1 MSKMLNDSL
10 TASPAASLSYE
21 EMKRQ
26 IQALLP
32 APIAF
37 SDDQN
42 LIELGLDSLQMM
54 RMVNKWRK
62 EGAKVTFAELIGAPT
77 LRDWQA
83 LLQKSSA
90 SLPRVDERKADV
102 ALEVNVPFPLTDVQY
117 AYWIGR
123 QDDQPL
129 GGIGCHAYLEIDGV
143 GVEPDR
149 LETAWGKLL
158 MHHPMLRAR
167 FLADGQQEV
176 MSAPTATGVAVHDLR
191 SFSED
196 ELARELDRIR
206 ERLSH
211 RRLAVEAGEVA
222 GLELSLLPEGRTR
235 IHFDLDLLVADV
247 QSLHIVLRDL
257 AAAYAR
263 GSKPLAPT
271 NWSFAHYLGQEAER
285 RAQDRQEAA
294 RYWQERLSTL
304 PGAPGLPLK
313 EKPEMIKSPVF
324 TRRTHFMNAAEW
336 ALLQKSSAAQRV
348 TPAMV
353 LLTAYA
359 EVLDRWSTHSQFLI
373 NIPLFDRQ
381 TGDAGIEDVVTD
393 FTNLLLLAVDMRE
406 QTSFLA
412 RVRSVQSQF
421 HQDVAHAAY
430 SGVQLQRDL
439 ARVRQGER
447 DFAPVVFACNL
458 GTPLINDE
466 CRDTLG
472 KLSYMISQT
481 PQVWLDFQSYE
492 MDGGLLLAWDAVDD
506 LFPDGMLDQMFGA
519 FCQLMNSL
527 VTKDNDWQAAS
538 VLLPD
543 LEQKRNDQTVDDS
556 QTQSSQCLHSAFF
569 AYARENPHE
578 LAVIDSHA
586 SATFSYG
593 ELAQYA
599 LQIAAYLQKQGVE
612 AEDPVAVSLPRGI
625 DQVAAVLG
633 IVARGACYVPV
644 GIGQPSTR
652 RERIHQKAGIR
663 YVLTDTEIAQ
673 TLEWP
678 EDAVVLSVTDAL
690 NVSPLAEPVPISF
703 DSLAYIIFT
712 SGSTGEP
719 KGVEIS
725 HSGAWNTIREI
736 NRRYG
741 IGHTDRILAVSSLD
755 FDLSV
760 YDLFGLLSVGGSIV
774 LIGEELRRDAAHWAR
789 LVDQHQVT
797 LWNSVPVLLDMLLI
811 AEESGLYESLPLRLT
826 MLSGDWIGLD
836 LPQRL
841 NQLAPNSQLVAM
853 GGATEASIWSNF
865 FDVTLPLPVHWTSI
879 PYGQP
884 LANQAYRV
892 VDALGRDCPDWVEGE
907 LWIGGA
913 GVAVGYRG
921 DPALTEERFV
931 NWNGSRWYRTGDLG
945 RYWPDGTI
953 EFLGRKDFQVKIRG
967 HRIELGEIESAMKQ
981 HPGIRDA
988 VVTAVSD
995 SRENRQLVG
1004 YVVPERE
1011 SESALFDRVEA
1022 DPKKSEE
1029 LWADVMEAG
1038 LGQTLAEHFASIR
1051 PEDFTSFWAY
1061 MEQLAVRFIY
1071 RTLEMAGVKFE
1082 QNANYSLDDLMH
1094 SCGIQERYRGLV
1106 RQWIQTLEDE
1116 GLVRKDKS
1124 DVYSITQA
1132 NLTEWLEKSQVTQ
1145 VSPAWEPHAQALLR
1159 YLEKVNDESVALLR
1173 GELDPLAHFFSEEFS
1188 LTPNDLMQTLPGAKH
1203 RDRAALAL
1211 VERLVHR
1218 FGERSESEPIR
1229 VLEIGARSLTLTESL
1244 LAVLPADAT
1253 HFTCTD
1259 TSTFFTNA
1267 AKARFREYPFVHD
1280 QLLDINQSPLSQGF
1294 EAHQF
1299 DVVIAS
1305 DSLHRAKN
1313 IGMALSHV
1321 QTLLAPGGMLIL
1333 LEMTRNSRLQQ
1344 ISTAFLED
1352 GFTHFEDER
1361 RNEQRPLLS
1370 VEAWQQALQQ
1380 QAFAKVSAFPED
1392 NDFGQHV
1399 LVAQAPLQAKRF
1411 NAAQLPG
1418 FLSQKLPD
1426 YMVPSAFLLLNELPI
1441 SANGKVDRQALPTPD
1456 SLMKAKAEKAYT
1468 APTTPIETAL
1478 AAIWCQ
1484 LFEVERVGV
1493 TDNYFELGGDSLLA
1507 TRLSAMVRS
1516 KLAVE
1521 LSLGRIFEK
1530 PTIAGLAQHVQMLL
1544 EEKGTSSGLPAIVLA
1559 PQDRHQPFPL
1569 TDIQQAYWV
1578 GRSGVYALG
1587 HVSTHCYFEIEGQ
1600 HLDLERINRA
1610 WQRLIDHH
1618 EMMRAV
1624 ILPDGWRQQI
1634 LEQVP
1639 AYRIEVTDLRN
1650 QSAEEAE
1657 SELQAIREEM
1667 SHQVLSTDVWPLFE
1681 VRASRFG
1688 DERVRLHISF
1698 DNLIFDGWSMFH
1710 LLSEWTR
1717 LYHEPDA
1724 PLPPLD
1730 LSFRDYV
1737 LAQEALKSTELYQ
1750 RDLDYWMDRLPD
1762 LPPAPQLPLAKN
1774 PDTITEQ
1781 RFHRLEARIDHGAWQ
1796 RLKKRT
1802 AEVGLTPS
1810 GILLTAY
1817 AETLGAWSKSS
1828 RFTINLTQFNRL
1840 PLHAQVGE
1848 IVGDFTTLTLLAV
1861 ELSAGETILERG
1873 RNLQQQLWRD
1883 LDHPYV
1889 GGVQVQR
1896 ELAKQTGEHNGV
1908 AMPIVFTSAL
1918 GVEQWS
1924 GSDSDGKWLG
1934 KLVYNITQT
1943 PQVWLDH
1950 QVVEQDGELLLI
1962 WDAVEGLF
1970 PEGLLA
1976 DMFTAYCELLHRL
1989 TEEDAVWQESAPSQM
2004 AVPRLEARIAANDT
2018 AAPVSTE
2025 TLVGLFDKQAACQ
2038 TDQPAVI
2045 STQRTLTYGEL
2056 ADAADQIAKWLRSQG
2071 VQPNTLVAVVM
2082 EKGWEQVAAT
2092 LGIMKSGA
2100 AYLPIDP
2107 LNPEERRSQLLHD
2120 GQVQFVL
2127 TQSWLDER
2135 LGWPLDVE
2143 RLIVDQMMTRDE
2155 ASTVNPVA
2163 SVAGQPEDL
2172 AYVIYT
2178 SGSTGQPKGVMI
2190 DHRGAVNT
2198 IEDINQRF
2206 AVGAQDRVLALSN
2219 LNFDLSVY
2227 DIFGMLAAGGTIV
2240 MPDADK
2246 AKDPAHWLEWLEAEQ
2261 VTVWNTVPALMQ
2273 MLIEYAVGRNL
2284 HLPQLLRLVLLSG
2297 DWIPLDLPNKIK
2309 SFFPHVQVIGL
2320 GGATEASIWSNLFA
2334 IEDIAPSW
2342 KSIPYGRPMVNQ
2354 RYHVLNESMG
2364 DCPVW
2369 VPGQLFISGI
2379 GLAKGYWRDENKT
2392 NEKFITHPRTGE
2404 RLYRTGDLGRYLP
2417 DGTLEFLGREDF
2429 QVKIRG
2435 HRIELGEIETALKRH
2450 EGLKDVVVAVPD
2462 DGADEKRLVGY
2473 VVLDREKD
2481 SALFETEQADP
2492 AASAARWQA
2501 INSMGHA
2508 QADTIP
2514 ASVDVEVVT
2523 QFLMEADRVST
2534 AYMCRTLEHMGM
2546 FSQVGEST
2554 SIAELMDRF
2563 QIHPRYQTLL
2573 AHWLEVLAEEGLLEK
2588 QAAGTYVSLRSL
2600 REGVP
2605 DAVLSASSLRT
2616 EAAREL
2622 EAVFRRGYPLFIGL
2636 LTGELDPLE
2645 LFLADDAFLTPAGLS
2660 RFDLTQEFYSSLAG
2674 AVFGSIVN
2682 HHPSDKTLRVLELGT
2697 RAGSLTQTLVSTLPA
2712 ERSRYLYVDES
2723 SFFTDRAKKEWGEQA
2738 PLEYGQLDMNVA
2750 PLAQGYDP
2758 HSFDVIVADNT
2769 LHRSRDI
2776 GKTLAY
2782 LKGLLA
2788 PGGLLF
2794 LVESTR
2800 NSRLLLTTVG
2810 FFEDGF
2816 SHLEDERKAN
2826 YLPLLTVEQW
2836 RAGLEQQGFANVL
2849 AIPDKAQ
2856 VAEAFERH
2864 LIVAQAPEA
2873 VRLFQPEKLSEA
2885 LRNSLLDYMV
2895 PSDYVLLD
2903 ELPLSANGKV
2913 DRRAITKLG
2922 KRKAS
2927 MPKKT
2932 HVAPSN
2938 ELEVK
2943 LAKVWEEVLGVGE
2956 IGIHDNFF
2964 ARGGDSLRAIQCLN
2978 LIKERYQIDLSLQSL
2993 FEASTICTLAELIK
3007 TSTQATEDLAADFDE
3022 GTI

>member
-1 MSKMLNDSL
+1 MSKMLNDSQ
-10 TASPAASLSYE
+10 TASPATSLSYE

-26 IQALLP
+26 IQEMLP
-32 APIAF
+32 APVAF

-83 LLQKSSA
+83 LLQKKSP
-90 SLPRVDERKADV
+90 SLPTVEAKTADV
-102 ALEVNVPFPLTDVQY
+102 EVDVPFPLTDVQY

-129 GGIGCHAYLEIDGV
+129 GGVGCHAYLEIDGV

-149 LETAWGKLL
+149 LEAAWGKLL

-167 FLADGQQEV
+167 FLTDGQQEV
-176 MSAPTATGVAVHDLR
+176 MSTPTVTAVPIHDLR
-191 SFSED
+191 AFSEI

-206 ERLSH
+206 DRMSH

-257 AAAYAR
+257 TAAYAR
-263 GSKPLAPT
+263 GIQPVAPA
-271 NWSFAHYLGQEAER
+271 NWSFAHYLRQEAQR

-304 PGAPGLPLK
+304 PQAPGLPLK

-324 TRRTHFMNAAEW
+324 ARRTHFMKAVDW
-336 ALLQKSSAAQRV
+336 TLLQKRSAAQRV

-359 EVLDRWSTHSQFLI
+359 EVLARWSTHLQFLI

-381 TGDAGIEDVVTD
+381 TGDAGIEDVVAD
-393 FTNLLLLAVDMRE
+393 FTNLLLLAVDMRDE
-406 QTSFLA
+406 PSFLA
-412 RVRSVQSQF
+412 RVRSIQSQF

-466 CRDTLG
+466 CRETLG
-472 KLSYMISQT
+472 KLTYMISQT

-492 MDGGLLLAWDAVDD
+492 MDGGLLLAWDAVDQ
-506 LFPDGMLDQMFGA
+506 LFPDGMIDQMFAA
-519 FCQLMNSL
+519 FCQLMDSL
-527 VTKDNDWQAAS
+527 VTEDSDWQVEPA
-538 VLLPD
+538 LLPD
-543 LEQKRNDQTVDDS
+543 MAKQRNDQVKDDP
-556 QTQSSQCLHSAFF
+556 QLLHRAFF
-569 AYARENPHE
+569 AYAQENPHE
-578 LAVIDSHA
+578 TALIDSRA

-593 ELAQYA
+593 ELARYA
-599 LQIAAYLQKQGVE
+599 LQIAALLQKQGVE
-612 AEDPVAVSLPRGI
+612 AGDPVAVSLPRGI

-644 GIGQPSTR
+644 GIGQPATR
-652 RERIHQKAGIR
+652 RERIHSKAGIR
-663 YVLTDTEIAQ
+663 YVLTDTELAQ

-678 EDAVVLSVTDAL
+678 EDAVVLAVADAL
-690 NVSPLAEPVPISF
+690 NVPPLAEPVAIPT

-725 HSGAWNTIREI
+725 HSGAWNTISEI

-741 IGHTDRILAVSSLD
+741 IGPADRILAVSSLD

-774 LIGEELRRDAAHWAR
+774 LISEELRRDAAHWAK
-789 LVDQHQVT
+789 LVDQHQIT
-797 LWNSVPVLLDMLLI
+797 LWNSVPVLLDMLFI
-811 AEESGLYESLPLRLT
+811 AAESGQYESLPLRVT

-865 FDVTLPLPVHWTSI
+865 FDVTLPLPAHWTSI
-879 PYGQP
+879 PYGRP

-892 VDALGRDCPDWVEGE
+892 VDAHGRDCPDWVAGE

-921 DPALTEERFV
+921 DPALTAERFGY
-931 NWNGSRWYRTGDLG
+931 WNGSRWYRTGDLG

-988 VVTAVSD
+988 VVTAVGNP
-995 SRENRQLVG
+995 RENRQLVG
-1004 YVVPERE
+1004 YVVPNWE
-1011 SESALFDRVEA
+1011 SESALFDSIGA
-1022 DPKKSEE
+1022 DQKKSEA
-1029 LWADVMEAG
+1029 LWAAVIDKGREHA
-1038 LGQTLAEHFASIR
+1038 LAVHSANIS
-1051 PEDFTSFWAY
+1051 PEEFPFFWAY
-1061 MEQLAVRFIY
+1061 MEGLAARYIC
-1071 RTLEMAGVKFE
+1071 RALKKAGVSFE
-1082 QNANYSLDDLMH
+1082 QSASYSLDELMEH
-1094 SCGIQERYRGLV
+1094 CGIQRRYRALI
-1106 RQWIQTLEDE
+1106 RQWLHTLADE
-1116 GLVRKDKS
+1116 GFVHMDES
-1124 DVYSITQA
+1124 DSYSVMRAIPAQ
-1132 NLTEWLEKSQVTQ
+1132 WLEKPQLSQAL
-1145 VSPAWEPHAQALLR
+1145 PAQEQQAQELLR
-1159 YLEKVNDESVALLR
+1159 YMEQVDDASVALLR
-1173 GELDPLAHFFSEEFS
+1173 GELDPLAHFFSEELA
-1188 LTPNDLMQTLPGAKH
+1188 LTPNDLMQTLPGAKQRDSVALSMVERH
-1203 RDRAALAL
+1203 VHSLRDR
-1211 VERLVHR
+1211 
-1218 FGERSESEPIR
+1218 SELEPIR
-1229 VLEIGARSLTLTESL
+1229 VLEIGARSGALTESL
-1244 LAVLPADAT
+1244 LAVLPAAAT
-1253 HFTCTD
+1253 HYTCTD

-1267 AKARFREYPFVHD
+1267 AKTRFHAYPFVEY
-1280 QLLDINQSPLSQGF
+1280 QLLDINQNPQTQGF
-1294 EAHQF
+1294 EAHQY
-1299 DVVIAS
+1299 DVIIAS

-1313 IGMALSHV
+1313 IGVALSHV
-1321 QTLLAPGGMLIL
+1321 QSLLAPGGMLIL

-1344 ISTAFLED
+1344 ISTGFLED

-1361 RNEQRPLLS
+1361 LTKQRPLLS
-1370 VEAWQQALQQ
+1370 AEAWQQALQE
-1380 QAFAKVSAFPED
+1380 QAFEQMVAFPEP
-1392 NDFGQHV
+1392 NDSANAFGQHV
-1399 LVAQAPLQAKRF
+1399 IVAQASLQVKRF
-1411 NAAQLPG
+1411 NSLQLSG

-1426 YMVPSAFLLLNELPI
+1426 YMVPTAFLLLNELPL

-1456 SLMKAKAEKAYT
+1456 SLMRAKAEKAYT
-1468 APTTPIETAL
+1468 APATPIETAL

-1484 LFEVERVGV
+1484 LFDVERVGV

-1507 TRLSAMVRS
+1507 TRLSALVRS
-1516 KLAVE
+1516 KLGVE

-1530 PTIAGLAQHVQMLL
+1530 PTIAGLAQHVQMLM
-1544 EEKGTSSGLPAIVLA
+1544 EQTEAASGLPAIVLA

-1600 HLDLERINRA
+1600 HLDLERVNRA
-1610 WQRLIDHH
+1610 WQRLIDQH

-1650 QSAEEAE
+1650 STAEEARA
-1657 SELQAIREEM
+1657 ELQAIREEM
-1667 SHQVLSTDVWPLFE
+1667 SHQVLSTDVWPLFD
-1681 VRASRFG
+1681 VRASCFG
-1688 DERVRLHISF
+1688 EERVRLHISF

-1724 PLPPLD
+1724 SLAPLD

-1737 LAQEALKSTELYQ
+1737 LAQEELKSTELYQ
-1750 RDLDYWMDRLPD
+1750 RDLDYWMSRLPD

-1781 RFHRLEARIDHGAWQ
+1781 RFSRLEARLNRQAWQ
-1796 RLKKRT
+1796 QLKKRT

-1840 PLHAQVGE
+1840 PLHAQVNE

-1908 AMPIVFTSAL
+1908 AMPVVFTSAL

-1924 GSDSDGKWLG
+1924 GSDADGKWLG

-1976 DMFTAYCELLHRL
+1976 DMFSAYCDLLHRL
-1989 TEEDAVWQESAPSQM
+1989 TDDETVWQKSAPSLI
-2004 AVPRLEARIAANDT
+2004 AVPRLEARVAANNT
-2018 AAPVSTE
+2018 AAPASSE
-2025 TLVGLFDKQAACQ
+2025 TLVGLFAKQAASNK
-2038 TDQPAVI
+2038 DHPAVI
-2045 STQRTLTYGEL
+2045 SAKRTLTYGEL
-2056 ADAADQIAKWLRSQG
+2056 SDAADEIAEWLRSKG

-2107 LNPEERRSQLLHD
+2107 AHPEERRSQLLHD
-2120 GQVQFVL
+2120 GQVQIVL
-2127 TQSWLDER
+2127 TQSWTDER
-2135 LGWPLDVE
+2135 LGWPASVE
-2143 RLIVDQMMTRDE
+2143 RLIVDQMTARNE
-2155 ASTVNPVA
+2155 QIASR
-2163 SVAGQPEDL
+2163 SVPALAGQPEDL

-2178 SGSTGQPKGVMI
+2178 SGSTGLPKGVMI
-2190 DHRGAVNT
+2190 DHRGVVNT
-2198 IEDINQRF
+2198 IEDVNQRF
-2206 AVGAQDRVLALSN
+2206 AVGPSDRVLALSN

-2273 MLIEYAVGRNL
+2273 MLIEYAAGRNL
-2284 HLPQLLRLVLLSG
+2284 QLPHSLRLVLLSG
-2297 DWIPLDLPNKIK
+2297 DWIPLDLPDKIK
-2309 SFFPHVQVIGL
+2309 AYFPHVQVIGL
-2320 GGATEASIWSNLFA
+2320 GGATEASIWSNFFV
-2334 IEDIAPSW
+2334 IQDIDPSW

-2354 RYHVLNESMG
+2354 RYHVLSEWMG

-2369 VPGQLFISGI
+2369 VPGQLYISGT
-2379 GLAKGYWRDENKT
+2379 GLAKGYWNDESKT

-2435 HRIELGEIETALKRH
+2435 HRIELGEIEMALKRQD
-2450 EGLKDVVVAVPD
+2450 GVKDAVVAVPD

-2473 VVLDREKD
+2473 VVLDRHKE

-2492 AASAARWQA
+2492 AHCSARWQA
-2501 INSMGHA
+2501 INSMGQS

-2514 ASVDVEVVT
+2514 AAVEVEPVT
-2523 QFLMEADRVST
+2523 QFLAEADRVST
-2534 AYMCRTLEHMGM
+2534 AYMCSTLAHMGM
-2546 FSQVGEST
+2546 FSQVGESS
-2554 SIAELMDRF
+2554 SITELMHRF

-2573 AHWLEVLAEEGLLEK
+2573 VHWLEVLVAEGLLEK
-2588 QAAGTYVSLRSL
+2588 QAEGKYRSLRSL
-2600 REGVP
+2600 REGAP
-2605 DAVLSASSLRT
+2605 DTVLSASPLRT
-2616 EAAREL
+2616 ESGREL
-2622 EAVFRRGYPLFIGL
+2622 EAVFRRDYPLFIGL

-2645 LFLADDAFLTPAGLS
+2645 LFLADDTFLTPAGLN
-2660 RFDLTQEFYSSLAG
+2660 RFDLTREFYKGLAG
-2674 AVFGSIVN
+2674 GVFDSIVSS
-2682 HHPSDKTLRVLELGT
+2682 HPSDKTLRVLEVGT

-2712 ERSRYLYVDES
+2712 ERGRYLYVDES

-2738 PLEYGQLDMNVA
+2738 PLEYGQLDMNAA
-2750 PLAQGYDP
+2750 PLAQGYEP

-2769 LHRSRDI
+2769 LHRSRHID
-2776 GKTLAY
+2776 KTMSY

-2816 SHLEDERKAN
+2816 SHLEDERKAHH
-2826 YLPLLTVEQW
+2826 LPLFSVEQW
-2836 RAGLEQQGFANVL
+2836 RAGLENQGFTNVL
-2849 AIPDKAQ
+2849 AYPQNGQA
-2856 VAEAFERH
+2856 AEAFDRH
-2864 LIVAQAPEA
+2864 LIVAQAPES
-2873 VRLFQPEKLSEA
+2873 VRLFQPEKMSEA
-2885 LRNSLLDYMV
+2885 LRHSLPDYMV
-2895 PSDYVLLD
+2895 PTEYVLLD

-2913 DRRAITKLG
+2913 DRKALAKLG
-2922 KRKAS
+2922 GRKTS
-2927 MPKKT
+2927 TPKKA
-2932 HVAPSN
+2932 HVAPTS
-2938 ELEVK
+2938 EMEVK
-2943 LAKVWEEVLGVGE
+2943 LASVWEEVLGVSE

-2964 ARGGDSLRAIQCLN
+2964 SRGGDSLRAIQCLN
-2978 LIKERYQIDLSLQSL
+2978 LLKERYEIDLSLQNL

-3007 TSTQATEDLAADFDE
+3007 ESMQETEHLAGDYDE